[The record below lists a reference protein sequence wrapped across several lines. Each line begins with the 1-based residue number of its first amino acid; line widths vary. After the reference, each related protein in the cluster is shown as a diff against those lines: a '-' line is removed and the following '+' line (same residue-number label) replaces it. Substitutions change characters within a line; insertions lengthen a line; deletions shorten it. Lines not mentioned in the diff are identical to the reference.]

1 MDVFRRSLDISCRKT
16 VRNEK
21 IRRRIVVDGY
31 LTSDIERKQLI
42 WYGYVQRMEDTRLPK
57 KIMQWVPPNRKKR
70 GRPKKTWREGVTKA
84 MSTRDL
90 RDGQWDDR
98 RTWKLGIRQRRKTF

>member
-1 MDVFRRSLDISCRKT
+1 MDVFKRSLGISRRER
-16 VRNEK
+16 VRNKEE
-21 IRRRIVVDGY
+21 IRRIGIDGY
-31 LTSDIERKQLI
+31 LTTDIERKQLI
-42 WYGYVQRMEDTRLPK
+42 WYGHVQRIEDTRLPK

-70 GRPKKTWREGVTKA
+70 GRPKKTWKEGVTKA

-98 RTWKLGIRQRRKTF
+98 RTWKLGIGQRRRTF